1 MTEDEQYPERGYN
14 TDDVEALRSSEP
26 PKRGFVRRHWGKFL
40 VGSIVAVPVAVVALW
55 TLIALSYSY
64 SSGERVGY
72 IQKFSKK
79 GWICKTYEGEIA
91 MVNLPGQVGADRF
104 QFSVRNDSIAQL
116 INKAQGQR
124 VALSYKQHKGVPSS
138 CFGETEY
145 FVNGVR
151 VIGP

>member
-14 TDDVEALRSSEP
+14 TDDVAALRSAEP
-26 PKRGFVRRHWGKFL
+26 PKKSFARRHWGKLGLGAIILVPL
-40 VGSIVAVPVAVVALW
+40 VGMTLW
-55 TLIALSYSY
+55 TLIALGYTY

-72 IQKFSKK
+72 IQKISKK

-91 MVNLPGQVGADRF
+91 MVNLPGQIANTF
-104 QFSVRNDSIAQL
+104 QFSVRDDSIADL
-116 INKAQGQR
+116 ITKAQGQR
-124 VALSYKQHKGVPSS
+124 VAISYKQHKGVPTS

-145 FVNGVR
+145 FVSGVK